1 MATDLRRLYRRLP
14 WYYYLSLRTAYGQ
27 LLALVF
33 FPIVLLTLVGAWLV
47 LQETYRAIAMQ
58 ERNTAQMILSRYQ
71 PAAQTLAPILSRP
84 GGSPQATQILQ
95 PMLSEPDL
103 QRVALLDQEGRVR
116 VGLGYG
122 SNSDWPAFDTRREL
136 IGPLHSPWG
145 TVYGQRV
152 GFSSDSPIWLVVDM
166 APEPARLARYRV
178 WLVLCTT
185 GLFTLLLLLMSI
197 NIYSR
202 RWVAPIFE
210 MRLLLQRIDLDH
222 LDQPFDSSSSGEL
235 LLLQHDISQ
244 LLNRLHR
251 NVRDLQAH
259 TEETEADLRRSLDE
273 LEMQNITY
281 RKARDAAIAASKAK
295 SVFLANISHE
305 LRTPLNSIDGFIKLL
320 LRRGELNREQQVF
333 VETIRKS
340 SDHLLALINDV
351 LDFSKIEAGKLA
363 LETAPFNLE
372 EAVFEVMD
380 MLSPQACEKSL
391 SMAVFYYADVP
402 RQVIGDVLRV
412 RQILTNLVSNAIK
425 FTPEGE
431 IIVRVELEHSTVT
444 GHTVKISVQD
454 SGIGLLPADRD
465 KLFQSFSQADPS
477 VTRQF
482 GGTGLGLAISR
493 QLARLMD
500 GSIGFEDNA
509 ERDGQGKGSTFWV
522 SLTLGRLAE
531 PDLPW
536 PVFPGWSVLA
546 QINHAASCNVLRGYL
561 GRMEVS
567 FEEAQSVPDLL
578 GRLDSFAPQ
587 GRGWVIVENDDH
599 LDALLR
605 EIRLRYHG
613 PLAVFGYQMAISTEQ
628 LDQHQARALYQPLSR
643 TGLLALL
650 QDAPQPIESRE
661 DFSAQNLHVL
671 AVDDHLPNLMVLDAL
686 LAELGIKVTTVSS
699 GADAIAQIESRHARQ
714 QPPFHLVFMDIQMP
728 RMSGLQA
735 CQRIRELEAQ
745 WSGYPRTPV
754 IALTA
759 HALADERDQL
769 MAAGMDDYV
778 SKPIQHQ
785 QLIHLLRQWT
795 QSPTRT
801 ASRRPVA
808 LPAPPPPPAPPAA
821 LDWAESLRLS
831 SQKPELAR
839 DLLTMLLRDLPADQ
853 LEMGE
858 ALQQKDWPRLYQRV
872 HRLHG
877 ATRYVGVPELRQVTA
892 RLEQQLTRLMAS
904 ATPLE
909 ALPQEVLEQLEQVF
923 FAIDRVLDS
932 PVPFTGPAGG

>member
-1 MATDLRRLYRRLP
+1 MP
-14 WYYYLSLRTAYGQ
+14 WYTYLSWRTAYGQ
-27 LLALVF
+27 LLVLVF
-33 FPIVLLTLVGAWLV
+33 VPIVLLTVVGAWVV
-47 LQETYRAIAMQ
+47 LQETYRAIASQ
-58 ERNTAQMILSRYQ
+58 ERNNAQMILSRYL
-71 PAAQTLAPILSRP
+71 PAAQSLAPVLDRP
-84 GGSPQATQILQ
+84 AGAPHASQILQ
-95 PMLSEPDL
+95 PMLSEPHL
-103 QRVALLDQEGRVR
+103 QRAALIDQEGRVR
-116 VGLGYG
+116 VGMGYG
-122 SNSDWPAFDTRREL
+122 SNSDWPNFERHREVL
-136 IGPLHSPWG
+136 GPLQSVWG

-152 GFSSDSPIWLVVDM
+152 GFSSDSPIWLMVDM

-178 WLVLCTT
+178 WLVLATT
-185 GLFTLLLLLMSI
+185 GLLTLLLMLMSI
-197 NIYSR
+197 NVYSR

-210 MRLLLQRIDLDH
+210 MRLLLQRIDVDH
-222 LDQPFDSSSSGEL
+222 LNHPFDSSSSGEL

-244 LLNRLHR
+244 LLGRLHR
-251 NVRDLQAH
+251 SVLEMQAH
-259 TEETEADLRRSLDE
+259 NDETEEDLRRSLDE

-281 RKARDAAIAASKAK
+281 RKARDAAIAASKDK

-351 LDFSKIEAGKLA
+351 LDFSKIEAGKLV
-363 LETAPFNLE
+363 LENAPFNLE

-402 RQVIGDVLRV
+402 RQVIGDVLRL

-425 FTPEGE
+425 FTPDGE
-431 IIVRVELEHSTVT
+431 IIVRVELDHSSVIN
-444 GHTVKISVQD
+444 HSIKISVQD
-454 SGIGLLPADRD
+454 SGIGLSKTDRD
-465 KLFQSFSQADPS
+465 KLFLSFSQADPS

-493 QLARLMD
+493 QLARLME
-500 GSIGFEDNA
+500 GNIGFEDNA

-522 SLTLGRLAE
+522 SLNLGRLAE

-546 QINHAASCNVLRGYL
+546 QINHDASRHVLRGYL
-561 GRMEVS
+561 GRMEAE

-587 GRGWVIVENDDH
+587 GKGWVIVENDDH

-613 PLAVFGYQMAISTEQ
+613 PLAVFGYQMAINTLE
-628 LDQHQARALYQPLSR
+628 LEQHQAHALYQPLSR

-650 QDAPQPIESRE
+650 QDAPQPVLGHVSLAEH
-661 DFSAQNLHVL
+661 NLHVL

-686 LAELGIKVTTVSS
+686 LTELGVKVTTVSS
-699 GADAIAQIESRHARQ
+699 GADAIAQIEQRHQRQ
-714 QPPFHLVFMDIQMP
+714 HPPFHLIFMDIQMP

-735 CQRIRELEAQ
+735 CERIRALESH
-745 WSGYPRTPV
+745 WPGETRMPI

-759 HALADERDQL
+759 HALADEREQL
-769 MAAGMDDYV
+769 LAAGMDDYV

-785 QLIHLLRQWT
+785 QLIHLLRHWT
-795 QSPTRT
+795 DPQQQPRRQALASAVHHDAASVAATSPVEMREQT
-801 ASRRPVA
+801 ASAP
-808 LPAPPPPPAPPAA
+808 LPAI
-821 LDWAESLRLS
+821 DWAESLVLS
-831 SQKPELAR
+831 AHKADLAR
-839 DLLTMLLRDLPADQ
+839 ELLTMLLRDLPADQ
-853 LEMGE
+853 LELAE
-858 ALQQKDWPRLYQRV
+858 ALQSRDWMRLYQRV

-877 ATRYVGVPELRQVTA
+877 ASRYVGVPELRQLTSQ
-892 RLEQQLTRLMAS
+892 LDQQLSRLMAREVE
-904 ATPLE
+904 LE
-909 ALPQEVLEQLEQVF
+909 ALPPSVIEQLEAVF
-923 FAIDRVLDS
+923 FAMDRVLDS
-932 PVPFTGPAGG
+932 PVPF